1 MDNYYNLIRYDI
13 LKLLPESAVK
23 ILDVGCGA
31 GATGAEIKRRM
42 PHSSVTGIELND
54 VAAAI
59 AASRLDRV
67 ISCDLDNAEFD
78 FETASFDC
86 IIAADVLEHTKNPEN
101 TLNYLKTFLKENGWL
116 LISLP
121 NIRYIVPVI
130 KILRNKFEYE
140 ESGVLDRTHLRF
152 FTLHTME
159 KFLHDCGFEIV
170 KRASNRN
177 KGWKMKLLSVL
188 SFGLLSSFSVY
199 QYIFLARKL

>member
-13 LKLLPESAVK
+13 LKLLPDSASK
-23 ILDVGCGA
+23 FLDVGCGE

-42 PHSSVTGIELND
+42 PDSSVTGIELD
-54 VAAAI
+54 AGAAKI
-59 AASRLDRV
+59 AATRLDKV
-67 ISCDLDNAEFD
+67 INSDLDNARFD
-78 FETASFDC
+78 FEPEEFDC
-86 IIAADVLEHTKNPEN
+86 IIAADVLEHTKDPEKN
-101 TLNYLKTFLKENGWL
+101 LNYLKNFLKENGWL

-121 NIRYIVPVI
+121 NIRYIVPVL
-130 KILRNKFEYE
+130 KILGNKFEYE

-170 KRASNRN
+170 KRTSNRN
-177 KGWKMKLLSVL
+177 NGWKMKILSIL
-188 SFGLLSSFSVY
+188 SFGILSSFSVY